1 MKTYRAA
8 CFTGLFATLLCAC
21 STLPWSTQTDPE
33 ESNSLRSD
41 VESIVTWT
49 WFVRGAQPAELDTA
63 FEELRAAP
71 VSRLN
76 SARRA
81 IVRSRPGFAA
91 HDPDAVQKL
100 VDALGTGQTA
110 TPDDAVF
117 AELLNFLSDS
127 VTADMALEK
136 RLAEQSQA
144 RERLQNEIAA
154 LKNELHVSRDVQAT
168 LRKKLD
174 ALKTLETRILE
185 TDGIVSRDS
194 PDEK

>member
-1 MKTYRAA
+1 MKTY
-8 CFTGLFATLLCAC
+8 
-21 STLPWSTQTDPE
+21 
-33 ESNSLRSD
+33 
-41 VESIVTWT
+41 
-49 WFVRGAQPAELDTA
+49 
-63 FEELRAAP
+63 RAAP